1 MGDDPCNALALTFS
15 NRTRTRDWTYKSDDK
30 MYHSTDYETDVKMK
44 NLIVLFDNTSY
55 TTKANYK
62 GSGKGETYCNYD
74 LPAARVC
81 WLLRAPTP
89 RSSGAKRTASCP

>member
-1 MGDDPCNALALTFS
+1 
-15 NRTRTRDWTYKSDDK
+15 

-62 GSGKGETYCNYD
+62 GSGKGGD
-74 LPAARVC
+74 LLQLRSGRRARVC
-81 WLLRAPTP
+81 WLPRAPTL